1 MGEFIVAGGDAAPVL
16 KAAESAFDDIPGPI
30 GDFVKG
36 MFALAGRVVGDDR
49 LAAAAPQPGAERIAV
64 VGGIG

>member
-16 KAAESAFDDIPGPI
+16 KAAEGAFDDIPGPI

-49 LAAAAPQPGAERIAV
+49 LAAAAPQPGAERISV

>member
-30 GDFVKG
+30 GGFVEG

-49 LAAAAPQPGAERIAV
+49 LAAAVPQPGAQGIAV